1 MGRLTPARASR
12 LALMCLAKKSRANI
26 EGGGWALAVIISLVG
41 YVSGLCLPSAS
52 FEASCVNQACV
63 SSEDHRLQA
72 LTFCWQIEIVRD
84 VTTIAALIPLRP
96 QPTGLHRTTLTPERP
111 IGLSG

>member
-1 MGRLTPARASR
+1 MMKLLPFIT
-12 LALMCLAKKSRANI
+12 NN
-26 EGGGWALAVIISLVG
+26 LV
-41 YVSGLCLPSAS
+41 V
-52 FEASCVNQACV
+52 FFKRKQRQAC
-63 SSEDHRLQA
+63 EDHRLQA

-96 QPTGLHRTTLTPERP
+96 QPAGLHRTTLTPGRP